1 MSEHILDIS
10 KELIYSLLN
19 EADKTIHD
27 SKNVYDICQS
37 ASNTISLLLT
47 HITSM
52 EYKLQSLEAEIQRLN
67 LIARY

>member
-1 MSEHILDIS
+1 MSEHILDSS

-52 EYKLQSLEAEIQRLN
+52 EYKLQSLEAEIQRLS